1 MFAVMA
7 EALLRDGENNSQF
20 APSCVVTRECK
31 GEKAKLVGQ
40 WTRDTENLICDAI
53 DKRMENGYLLRNA
66 GNHAAATA
74 EFDRAGADRRIFDS
88 VAESHA
94 QADMPSL
101 ELREKTHHQL
111 TETFHQ
117 TTAKGPQDMSF
128 DDFRDSYDRRPH
140 LGDQMHQTAMS
151 ALLLQLSYLPDQE
164 SVSEQETR
172 HQMDSFQGEGG
183 PETELRREKA
193 EPEMRSKQQSPK
205 QLQDRWAKEAR
216 NAGEVERRVREPTD
230 RFPEHV

>member
-1 MFAVMA
+1 MA
-7 EALLRDGENNSQF
+7 ETLLREGETNSQF
-20 APSCVVTRECK
+20 APSCVVTRERK
-31 GEKAKLVGQ
+31 GENARLVGH
-40 WTRDTENLICDAI
+40 WTRDTENLIRGAI
-53 DKRMENGYLLRNA
+53 DSRMENGYLLRNA

-140 LGDQMHQTAMS
+140 LGDQVHQTAMS
-151 ALLLQLSYLPDQE
+151 ASLLQLSYRPHQE
-164 SVSEQETR
+164 SVSEQETW
-172 HQMDSFQGEGG
+172 HQMDSSQGERGLG
-183 PETELRREKA
+183 TELRREKA
-193 EPEMRSKQQSPK
+193 DPEARSKQQSLK
-205 QLQDRWAKEAR
+205 QLQHRWEKEAR
-216 NAGEVERRVREPTD
+216 KAGEVERRVREPTD
-230 RFPEHV
+230 RFPEHVI